1 MTARTLGMIEKLV
14 AGLILCLALA
24 ALVLPA
30 RADTRLNAHYTIS
43 MTGVSIGQLSWTIDV
58 GAPAAGVYRAS
69 ASGKASGPLSILVN
83 GDGRVAVQGTIARAA
98 PGDAGEW
105 RLLPSFFTSNVTDD
119 GEVSGLQMTF
129 EDGAVK
135 TLRRDAPLPKDGRIP
150 VREAD
155 MRGVTDPLSAMLMTA
170 RGGILAGQDCNRVLA
185 IFDGL
190 RRYDLAL
197 SYKRVDRLKI
207 ERGYAGSVL
216 VCAVVLHP
224 VAGYRADSLL
234 VKYVSDRQG
243 MEIWFAPMAG
253 TALAAPVRLVM
264 PTAVGTLEILADRFE
279 TTTMAP
285 VDAGTPK
292 P

>member
-1 MTARTLGMIEKLV
+1 MI
-14 AGLILCLALA
+14 ATSRGLIWCLSAYLALA
-24 ALVLPA
+24 ALVPPA
-30 RADTRLNAHYTIS
+30 KADTRLHMHYVIS
-43 MTGVSIGQLSWTIDV
+43 MTGVSIGQLIWTIDV
-58 GAPAAGVYRAS
+58 NDQAANIYRAS

-98 PGDAGEW
+98 PEDGGEW
-105 RLLPSFFTSNVTDD
+105 QLLPGFFTSNVTDD

-129 EDGAVK
+129 EGGAVK

-155 MRGVTDPLSAMLMTA
+155 MHGVTDPLSAMLIA
-170 RGGILAGQDCNRVLA
+170 VRGGVLAGQDCNRALA

-197 SYKRVDRLKI
+197 SYKRVDRVKI
-207 ERGYAGSVL
+207 ERDYVGPVL
-216 VCAVVLHP
+216 VCTVVLHP
-224 VAGYRADSLL
+224 IAGYRADSLL
-234 VKYVSDRQG
+234 VKYVSGRQG

-253 TALAAPVRLVM
+253 TALAVPVRLVM

-279 TTTMAP
+279 ATTLTPANTG
-285 VDAGTPK
+285 APK